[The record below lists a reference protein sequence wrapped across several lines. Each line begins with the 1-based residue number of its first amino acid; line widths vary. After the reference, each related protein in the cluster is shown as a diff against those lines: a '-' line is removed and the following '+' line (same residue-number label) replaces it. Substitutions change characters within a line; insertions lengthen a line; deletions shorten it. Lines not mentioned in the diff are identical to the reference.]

1 MPTLSMFFGIIIR
14 MYMGKSEHHPPHFHV
29 YYQDSKAVIDINS
42 LTLKEGNLP
51 SKQTRLVLAWAEL
64 HKEEL
69 LANWALAQNGEHPFK
84 IDPLR

>member
-1 MPTLSMFFGIIIR
+1 MLFRS
-14 MYMGKSEHHPPHFHV
+14 
-29 YYQDSKAVIDINS
+29 QDSKAVIDINS
-42 LTLKEGNLP
+42 LTLKEGSLP